1 MKKQGFTL
9 PELLGIITLLALLA
23 LLIIPAVSKNV
34 SKGKRDLYE
43 VQLRNFEKAA
53 KDWMAIHTLELPD
66 ENINTVITIGCLKA
80 EGLLEESIEN
90 PVTNAQ
96 FPNDM
101 VVKIRTESNQLVY
114 ETDAGSGSTEEVP
127 LPAGTCKFHNKK
139 IEK

>member
-1 MKKQGFTL
+1 MKNRGFTL

-66 ENINTVITIGCLKA
+66 KEINTVITLGCLKV

-90 PVTNAQ
+90 PLTNSQ

-101 VVKIRTESNQLVY
+101 VVKIRTESNQLIY
-114 ETDAGSGSTEEVP
+114 ETDANSGTDSEVL
-127 LPAGTCKFHNKK
+127 LPTGTCKFHDKK